1 VLSNT
6 NPVICWTSG
15 LLAVFT
21 TFLPGQYQ
29 HNDLLNGARGEMN
42 NLTQAYA
49 FFCFASET
57 GLKAEYLTA
66 RSPDPDLPFSPAQNP
81 SHRRGVNP

>member
-57 GLKAEYLTA
+57 GLKAECSTA
-66 RSPDPDLPFSPAQNP
+66 HSLDLDLSLAGGKRPPVTRPN
-81 SHRRGVNP
+81 